1 LLNANPLDA
10 PAIADGSPAF
20 SEPSSKERL
29 WMVIWSVTSLYWL
42 FMTVTDVMVNWDFAG
57 TELNGHYIPSSGT
70 RMLSYLLEC
79 GISACMYQLAFH
91 RRWPSTLAAR
101 VIAILY
107 QIVLAIIFCVVAA
120 VAMAIA
126 MGTVEG
132 RWWLLQNELAI
143 AQNFEWS
150 SWVWVFRQ
158 SLLKYALCLLLI
170 ALVRILR
177 KYQREELRTA
187 RLSAA
192 YGNARLGMLSAQLQ
206 PHFLFNSMH
215 VITEL
220 VSVEPNRATE
230 MLVHLGE
237 FLRHALE
244 TSKQPWVS
252 VGSEIS
258 GLEAYL
264 ALQQARFGERLRVDI
279 VVDPATTLYFVPSL
293 LLQPLVE
300 NAVEHGRSGQNEP
313 LLVQIAV
320 RQSGRHIHIVISNSM
335 PTLASVLPETAYGY
349 GLQNVLTRLKA
360 AYGNAGTLSVGP
372 AAQHGSQ
379 AELYLPIHEDPPQ
392 HSPTSGKPG
401 RA

>member
-1 LLNANPLDA
+1 LLNTNSFDA
-10 PAIADGSPAF
+10 PAIADGSTAF
-20 SEPSSKERL
+20 PEPSSKEHL
-29 WMVIWSVTSLYWL
+29 WIVIWTVASLYWL
-42 FMTVTDVMVNWDFAG
+42 FMTATDVMVNWDFAG

-79 GISACMYQLAFH
+79 GISACVYQLAFH
-91 RRWPSTLAAR
+91 RSWPSTLAAR
-101 VIAILY
+101 VLAIFY
-107 QIVLAIIFCVVAA
+107 QIVLALMFCVVAA
-120 VAMAIA
+120 IAMAIA

-143 AQNFEWS
+143 TQNFEWR
-150 SWVWVFRQ
+150 SWLWVFRQ
-158 SLLKYALCLLLI
+158 SLLKYALCGLLI
-170 ALVRILR
+170 ALVQILR

-220 VSVEPNRATE
+220 VNVEPNRATE

-244 TSKQPWVS
+244 TSKQPWAS

-258 GLEAYL
+258 GLKAYL
-264 ALQQARFGERLRVDI
+264 ALQEARFGERLRVDI
-279 VVDPATTLYFVPSL
+279 VVDPATTLHFIPAL

-300 NAVEHGRSGQNEP
+300 NAIEHGRGGQNEP
-313 LLVQIAV
+313 LFVQISV
-320 RQSGRHIHIVISNSM
+320 DQLGNHIHIVISNSM
-335 PTLASVLPETAYGY
+335 PKLASVLSEAAYGY
-349 GLQNVLTRLKA
+349 GLQNVVTRLKA

-372 AAQHGSQ
+372 SALHGTQ
-379 AELYLPIHEDPPQ
+379 AELYLPIHEGPPQ
-392 HSPTSGKPG
+392 HSTASGNTG
-401 RA
+401 RE

>member
-1 LLNANPLDA
+1 LLSTNSLDA
-10 PAIADGSPAF
+10 PAIADGSVAL
-20 SEPSSKERL
+20 SERSSKEHP
-29 WMVIWSVTSLYWL
+29 WIVIWSVASLYWL
-42 FMTVTDVMVNWDFAG
+42 FMTATDVMVNWDYAG
-57 TELNGHYIPSSGT
+57 TELNGHYFPSSGT

-79 GISACMYQLAFH
+79 GISACLYQLAFH
-91 RRWPSTLAAR
+91 RSWPSTLAAR
-101 VIAILY
+101 VLAILY
-107 QIVLAIIFCVVAA
+107 QIVLALTFCIVAA

-132 RWWLLQNELAI
+132 RWWLLQDELAI
-143 AQNFEWS
+143 PQHFDWN
-150 SWVWVFRQ
+150 SWAWVFRQ

-170 ALVRILR
+170 ASVLIAR

-192 YGNARLGMLSAQLQ
+192 YGSARLGMLSAQLQ

-220 VSVEPNRATE
+220 VSEEPNRATE

-244 TSKQPWVS
+244 TSKQPWAS

-264 ALQQARFGERLRVDI
+264 ALQEARFGERLRVDI
-279 VVDPATTLYFVPSL
+279 VVDPATTQYFVPSL

-300 NAVEHGRSGQNEP
+300 NAIEHGRTGQNEP
-313 LLVQIAV
+313 LFVQISV
-320 RQSGRHIHIVISNSM
+320 HQLGKHIHIVISNSM
-335 PTLASVLPETAYGY
+335 PKLASVLPEAAYGY

-379 AELYLPIHEDPPQ
+379 AELYLPIHEGPPQ
-392 HSPTSGKPG
+392 QSPASGNTG
-401 RA
+401 RE